1 MANTWNGT
9 PLDEVQFRR
18 PDVIGY
24 WQGVHENSIH
34 AILRETP
41 FFDPSTKNGLLWKQ
55 AEIHLPIWDL
65 CRNRQAFETRLK
77 QMNGVEYMIVG
88 EPQPNSDPALGPDS
102 GIWVIRK
109 QDRRKRPQQPDE
121 ITVLATYYLV
131 GENMYQAPSVYDI
144 VGNHLLSAMTS
155 LTKFTQAAAPL
166 PLYTPAT
173 GYTYYP
179 PATAKTLAAS
189 QALTSTSREASTAP
203 TPAELPSTASL
214 DPTAQSTTSTT
225 DSKATKDTDP
235 RAQRALQDSL
245 QMMLHY
251 GDEYMDENPLRGEP
265 GNFTFSATK
274 HHVRAK
280 AEAAEAAKIKEAE
293 LAKKLEEA
301 RLAAQATPF
310 ASAAAKK
317 DEEEKTKKKV
327 RDKIKKRRS
336 KGLATNPSTPA
347 SPATPAA

>member
-1 MANTWNGT
+1 MCT
-9 PLDEVQFRR
+9 
-18 PDVIGY
+18 
-24 WQGVHENSIH
+24 
-34 AILRETP
+34 
-41 FFDPSTKNGLLWKQ
+41 
-55 AEIHLPIWDL
+55 
-65 CRNRQAFETRLK
+65 NRQAFETRLK
-77 QMNGVEYMIVG
+77 QMNGVEYLIVG
-88 EPQPNSDPALGPDS
+88 EPQPNTDPSLGPDT

-109 QDRRKRPQQPDE
+109 QDRRKRPPQADE
-121 ITVLATYYLV
+121 ITVLATYYMV

-144 VGNHLLSAMTS
+144 VGNHLLSAMNS

-203 TPAELPSTASL
+203 TPADLPASSTL
-214 DPTAQSTTSTT
+214 DPTTQATTSTLEP
-225 DSKATKDTDP
+225 KATKDADP
-235 RAQRALQDSL
+235 RAQKAFYESL
-245 QMMLHY
+245 HNMVLY

-280 AEAAEAAKIKEAE
+280 AEAAEAAKAKEAE
-293 LAKKLEEA
+293 LARKLEEA
-301 RLAAQATPF
+301 RLAAKATPF

-327 RDKIKKRRS
+327 RDKIRKRRS

>member
-1 MANTWNGT
+1 
-9 PLDEVQFRR
+9 
-18 PDVIGY
+18 
-24 WQGVHENSIH
+24 
-34 AILRETP
+34 
-41 FFDPSTKNGLLWKQ
+41 
-55 AEIHLPIWDL
+55 
-65 CRNRQAFETRLK
+65 
-77 QMNGVEYMIVG
+77 MIVG
-88 EPQPNSDPALGPDS
+88 EPQPNTDPALGPDT

-109 QDRRKRPQQPDE
+109 QDRRKRPPQADE
-121 ITVLATYYLV
+121 ITVLGTYYLV
-131 GENMYQAPSVYDI
+131 GENLYQAPSVYDI
-144 VGNHLLSAMTS
+144 VGNHLLSAMNS
-155 LTKFTQAAAPL
+155 LTKFAQSAAPL

-173 GYTYYP
+173 GYTYFP
-179 PATAKTLAAS
+179 PTTTKTLAAS

-203 TPAELPSTASL
+203 TPADVPAAATL
-214 DPTAQSTTSTT
+214 DSAVQSKTTQ
-225 DSKATKDTDP
+225 DADP
-235 RAQRALQDSL
+235 RAQMALFESFN
-245 QMMLHY
+245 MMLHY

-280 AEAAEAAKIKEAE
+280 AEAAEAAKVKEAE

-317 DEEEKTKKKV
+317 DDEEKTKKKV

-347 SPATPAA
+347 SPATPAS

>member
-1 MANTWNGT
+1 MCT
-9 PLDEVQFRR
+9 
-18 PDVIGY
+18 
-24 WQGVHENSIH
+24 
-34 AILRETP
+34 
-41 FFDPSTKNGLLWKQ
+41 
-55 AEIHLPIWDL
+55 
-65 CRNRQAFETRLK
+65 NRQAFETRLK
-77 QMNGVEYMIVG
+77 QMNGVEYLIVG
-88 EPQPNSDPALGPDS
+88 EPQQNTDPSLGPDT

-109 QDRRKRPQQPDE
+109 QDRRKRPPQADE
-121 ITVLATYYLV
+121 ITVLATYYMV

-144 VGNHLLSAMTS
+144 VGNHLLSAMNS

-203 TPAELPSTASL
+203 TPAELPTSSTLDATIQSTPSTL
-214 DPTAQSTTSTT
+214 DPKPTT
-225 DSKATKDTDP
+225 TKDTDP
-235 RAQRALQDSL
+235 RAQKAFYESL
-245 QMMLHY
+245 HNMVLY

-280 AEAAEAAKIKEAE
+280 AEAAEAAKAKEAE
-293 LAKKLEEA
+293 LARKLEEA
-301 RLAAQATPF
+301 RLAAKATPF

-327 RDKIKKRRS
+327 RDKIRKRRS

>member
-9 PLDEVQFRR
+9 SLDEVQFRR
-18 PDVIGY
+18 PEVIQWWG
-24 WQGVHENSIH
+24 GVHQDSVH
-34 AILRETP
+34 AILRESP
-41 FFDPSTKNGLLWKQ
+41 FFDHTTKNGLLWKQ
-55 AEIHLPIWDL
+55 TEVNPHMWELV
-65 CRNRQAFETRLK
+65 RTRQALETRLK
-77 QMNGVEYMIVG
+77 QTNGVEYMIVG
-88 EPQPNSDPALGPDS
+88 EPQPNTDPALGPDT

-109 QDRRKRPQQPDE
+109 QDRRKRPPQADE
-121 ITVLATYYLV
+121 ITVLGTYYLV
-131 GENMYQAPSVYDI
+131 GENLYQAPSVYDI
-144 VGNHLLSAMTS
+144 VGNHLLSAMNS
-155 LTKFTQAAAPL
+155 LTKFAQSAAPL

-173 GYTYYP
+173 GYTYFP
-179 PATAKTLAAS
+179 PTTTKTLAAS
-189 QALTSTSREASTAP
+189 QALSSTSREASTAP
-203 TPAELPSTASL
+203 TPADVPAAAATL
-214 DPTAQSTTSTT
+214 DSAVQSKTTQ
-225 DSKATKDTDP
+225 DADP
-235 RAQRALQDSL
+235 RAQMALFESFN
-245 QMMLHY
+245 MMLHY

-280 AEAAEAAKIKEAE
+280 AEAAEAAKVKEAE

-317 DEEEKTKKKV
+317 DDEEKTKKKV

-347 SPATPAA
+347 SPATPAS

>member
-1 MANTWNGT
+1 MKT
-9 PLDEVQFRR
+9 PVCTL
-18 PDVIGY
+18 
-24 WQGVHENSIH
+24 SITFSSRLTFSSVH

-41 FFDPSTKNGLLWKQ
+41 FFDPTSKNGLLWKQ
-55 AEIHLPIWDL
+55 AEVHPPIWEM
-65 CRNRQAFETRLK
+65 CTNRQAFETRLK
-77 QMNGVEYMIVG
+77 QMNGVEYLIVG
-88 EPQPNSDPALGPDS
+88 EPQPNTDPALGPDT

-109 QDRRKRPQQPDE
+109 QDRRKRPPQADE
-121 ITVLATYYLV
+121 ITVLATYYMV

-144 VGNHLLSAMTS
+144 VGNHLLSAMNS

-166 PLYTPAT
+166 PLYAPAT
-173 GYTYYP
+173 GYTYFP
-179 PATAKTLAAS
+179 PATAKSLAAS

-203 TPAELPSTASL
+203 TPAEISPTATL
-214 DPTAQSTTSTT
+214 EPTAQPTTSTLEP
-225 DSKATKDTDP
+225 KATKDADP
-235 RAQRALQDSL
+235 RAQKAFYESL
-245 QMMLHY
+245 HNMVLY

-280 AEAAEAAKIKEAE
+280 AEAAEAAKAKEAE
-293 LAKKLEEA
+293 LARKLEEA
-301 RLAAQATPF
+301 RVAAKATPF

>member
-18 PDVIGY
+18 PDVIAY
-24 WQGVHENSIH
+24 WEGIHENSIH
-34 AILRETP
+34 PILRETP
-41 FFDPSTKNGLLWKQ
+41 FFDPTTKNGLLWKQ
-55 AEIHLPIWDL
+55 AEIHPPIWDM

-77 QMNGVEYMIVG
+77 QMNGVEYLIVG
-88 EPQPNSDPALGPDS
+88 EPQPNPDPSLGPDT

-109 QDRRKRPQQPDE
+109 QDRRKRPTQPDE

-155 LTKFTQAAAPL
+155 LTKFTQTAAPL

-173 GYTYYP
+173 GYTYFP
-179 PATAKTLAAS
+179 PATAKSLVAS
-189 QALTSTSREASTAP
+189 QALSSTSREASTAP
-203 TPAELPSTASL
+203 TPAELPSAAAL
-214 DPTAQSTTSTT
+214 DPAAQSTTSNELK
-225 DSKATKDTDP
+225 STKGADP

-347 SPATPAA
+347 SPATPAT

>member
-1 MANTWNGT
+1 
-9 PLDEVQFRR
+9 
-18 PDVIGY
+18 
-24 WQGVHENSIH
+24 
-34 AILRETP
+34 
-41 FFDPSTKNGLLWKQ
+41 
-55 AEIHLPIWDL
+55 
-65 CRNRQAFETRLK
+65 
-77 QMNGVEYMIVG
+77 MNGVEYLIVG
-88 EPQPNSDPALGPDS
+88 EPQPNTDPSLGPDT

-109 QDRRKRPQQPDE
+109 QDRRKRPPQADE
-121 ITVLATYYLV
+121 ITVLATYYMV

-144 VGNHLLSAMTS
+144 VGNHLLSAMNS

-179 PATAKTLAAS
+179 PAAAKTLAAS

-203 TPAELPSTASL
+203 TPAELPSATL
-214 DPTAQSTTSTT
+214 DPTTSTPST
-225 DSKATKDTDP
+225 LEPKTTKDTDP
-235 RAQRALQDSL
+235 RAQKAFYESL
-245 QMMLHY
+245 HNMVLY

-280 AEAAEAAKIKEAE
+280 AEAAEAAKLKEAE
-293 LAKKLEEA
+293 LARKLEEA
-301 RLAAQATPF
+301 RLAAKATPF

-327 RDKIKKRRS
+327 RDKIRKRRS